1 MRSISKCFN
10 MVYLAG
16 GFTCA
21 LNYVLRGA
29 ERERLGLPILRRNV
43 DEVLVVGKS
52 FVLEQRLS
60 SCIWGVCDKQPLL
73 RKRFRGCKRIEA
85 PPMPW
90 LTGNCRTDAPRTTPP
105 QLECGGCC
113 SKR

>member
-1 MRSISKCFN
+1 

-52 FVLEQRLS
+52 FVIVHLG
-60 SCIWGVCDKQPLL
+60 GV
-73 RKRFRGCKRIEA
+73 R
-85 PPMPW
+85 
-90 LTGNCRTDAPRTTPP
+90 
-105 QLECGGCC
+105 
-113 SKR
+113 